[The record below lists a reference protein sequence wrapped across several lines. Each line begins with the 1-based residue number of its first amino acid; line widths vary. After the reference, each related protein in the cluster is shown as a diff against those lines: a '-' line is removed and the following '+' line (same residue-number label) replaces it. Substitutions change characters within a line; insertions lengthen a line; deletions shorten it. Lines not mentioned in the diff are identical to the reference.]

1 MTALDKIKSF
11 IGNEFTA
18 SPSPFMRWLKPIV
31 LRAEQ
36 GALEFEYTVR
46 AEWLNPAGN
55 LHGGV
60 TAAIIDDIIGATVFS
75 LNEPDFYTTINLGTD
90 YFSSTKADEKII
102 ASTRI
107 IKKGK
112 QFLNVQCEIWNS
124 DKSRMLAKGTSNL
137 FKTQTKIEQ

>member
-11 IGNEFTA
+11 MGNEFTA

-31 LRAEQ
+31 LSAEQ

-60 TAAIIDDIIGATVFS
+60 TAAIIDDIIGATLFS
-75 LNEPDFYTTINLGTD
+75 LNEPDFYTTINLGVD
-90 YFSSTKADEKII
+90 YFLRQKQV
-102 ASTRI
+102 
-107 IKKGK
+107 KK
-112 QFLNVQCEIWNS
+112 
-124 DKSRMLAKGTSNL
+124 
-137 FKTQTKIEQ
+137 